1 MNNNRDFSNTIC
13 LIDADG
19 TLFNS
24 LVRYNGA
31 IDRMF
36 LGKYTDR
43 NYIEYYSEFNNAY
56 DIIPG
61 SPWKLIFDLM
71 VQFLGYDKPT
81 EEDLNAIVAQFEDYS
96 IEEFK
101 KLTYD
106 DFAIKPIFEFC
117 KKYVKD
123 GGKIVIHSGTNRRI
137 LEQML
142 TSADVWDLFSG
153 YLCTDMLECDASKLG
168 KWGYKAKL
176 LELVKERYNTSG
188 RKAFVLGDTKGDG
201 FGAAEHNL
209 PFVMS
214 WRGYPKNPY
223 ELSGELRGEATVLR
237 PDIVVDMRQER
248 IDAYGENPEITAAIN
263 NDLITILDWCSSL

>member
-1 MNNNRDFSNTIC
+1 MNSKRDFSNTIC

-31 IDRMF
+31 IDKMF
-36 LGKYTDR
+36 LGKYTDQ
-43 NYIEYYSEFNNAY
+43 NYIEYYSDFNNAY

-61 SPWKLIFDLM
+61 SPWKLILDLM
-71 VQFLGYDKPT
+71 VQFLGYDKL
-81 EEDLNAIVAQFEDYS
+81 EDDALDKIVEQFEDCS
-96 IEEFK
+96 VEEFK
-101 KLTYD
+101 KLSYD
-106 DFAIKPIFEFC
+106 DFAIKPIFDFC
-117 KKYVKD
+117 KEYVD
-123 GGKIVIHSGTNRRI
+123 NGGKIVIHSGTNRRI

-153 YLCTDMLECDASKLG
+153 YLCTDMLECDVSKLG

-201 FGAAEHNL
+201 FGAAEHDL

-214 WRGYPKNPY
+214 WRGYPKDPY
-223 ELSGELRGEATVLR
+223 KLTGELKGVPTVLR
-237 PDIVVDMRQER
+237 PDVVVDMRQER
-248 IDAYGENPEITAAIN
+248 VDQYGKDEKITAEIKA
-263 NDLITILDWCSSL
+263 DLNSILDWCETL